1 MKENDIC
8 HIACVKRYLYNN
20 NLEQLIIMIEV
31 TTCISVRLLNHID
44 CCFNNS
50 TNWEFDQEGWSCWY
64 MVLWYLR
71 VCIEA
76 QPRFPS
82 EVHQLLS
89 RLVVGL
95 WVIETHTHART
106 HALTDTCTHARA
118 HTHIIISNHT

>member
-50 TNWEFDQEGWSCWY
+50 TNWEFDQEGWSLMEY
-64 MVLWYLR
+64 TLTDV
-71 VCIEA
+71 
-76 QPRFPS
+76 
-82 EVHQLLS
+82 QLLV
-89 RLVVGL
+89 LKCV
-95 WVIETHTHART
+95 EY
-106 HALTDTCTHARA
+106 
-118 HTHIIISNHT
+118 

>member
-50 TNWEFDQEGWSCWY
+50 TNWEFDQEGWSPNDY
-64 MVLWYLR
+64 R
-71 VCIEA
+71 NQHPGIA
-76 QPRFPS
+76 I
-82 EVHQLLS
+82 
-89 RLVVGL
+89 VVM
-95 WVIETHTHART
+95 
-106 HALTDTCTHARA
+106 
-118 HTHIIISNHT
+118 